1 MSLPSVKQAAFGVA
15 FGLLAIWLA
24 NNVDAIEELVG

>member
-1 MSLPSVKQAAFGVA
+1 MSFKTIAKSVG

-24 NNVDAIEELVG
+24 NNVQTVGDFVYND